1 MVYLERLVEMWP
13 AVLLTLAGLAVVMGC
28 TPREKKSK

>member
-13 AVLLTLAGLAVVMGC
+13 AVLMTLAGLAVVLGW
-28 TPREKKSK
+28 TPRERRKR

>member
-13 AVLLTLAGLAVVMGC
+13 AVLLALAGLAVVLGW
-28 TPREKKSK
+28 TPSEKKSK